1 MNLIQVQERLKD
13 LPLQAIMAY
22 ANGINPDVPPYLALG
37 EMQRRKRLEQE
48 PSEPPTGTVKD
59 QLEQQAGLAALQGM
73 RMGQAQQQMMQG
85 AAAQPMPVPE
95 GAPQPDM
102 QPEATGIANAAA
114 QPGVMQPDVLKMA
127 GGGIVAFAKGT
138 KEAVDSSS
146 DEDDEDD
153 DEEEQGA
160 ESFPVEDRPI
170 PQGRDIEELV
180 PIGPTPLDRQPEF
193 APIGPTPLDRQPE
206 FVPITPPTTR
216 SLQPQATP
224 QDPYDNRAART
235 PPTGTVNYGPIQAA
249 QAPQGP
255 QTTAQRLEGLL
266 SLAAQARKAAPV
278 APEFATRES
287 MAAQDPAM
295 YGVLNKPIGVD
306 YLAGLQA
313 LATKQGAQDEA
324 ARKQLEANKRMDFYK
339 ALVAAGEGTRG
350 QRGGLGSLGGLGAG
364 FTKSIA
370 PSMEARAQEA
380 AAIEAAPIKREEL
393 LNKAKYD
400 IQELQRAQG
409 NNDLKTVNAQRAKL
423 FNTAVEAYK
432 SGNAAL
438 AREITALAGLNGREV
453 AAAAQLQAARIRAA
467 AKGQGGNKAEKIT
480 DERQGVEDFYQAR
493 IARGEPPGP
502 ETRVKARQDY
512 ARTKGVASL
521 ESTAA
526 RRDPAIDAEVRKREM
541 LNTDLWSK
549 SEAEKQQWRDQE
561 RAKIVA
567 DIEAGRLRLMAAPG
581 TSSPSPAPGPAPTTR
596 LKFDAQGKLQQ

>member
-13 LPLQAIMAY
+13 LPRQALIAY
-22 ANGINPDVPPYLALG
+22 ANGANPDVAPYLAML
-37 EMQRRKRLEQE
+37 EMNRRKRMEEQAR
-48 PSEPPTGTVKD
+48 PAEPPTGTVKD

-73 RMGQAQQQMMQG
+73 RMGQTQQQMMQG

-114 QPGVMQPDVLKMA
+114 QPGVMQPDVLRMA

-146 DEDDEDD
+146 YEDEDDD

-160 ESFPVEDRPI
+160 EYSGAESLAVKDQPVLDA
-170 PQGRDIEELV
+170 RDMEM
-180 PIGPTPLDRQPEF
+180 LDSL
-193 APIGPTPLDRQPE
+193 GVT
-206 FVPITPPTTR
+206 PITPPTTR
-216 SLQPQATP
+216 SMQPQAAQAAQAAQAP
-224 QDPYDNRAART
+224 QP
-235 PPTGTVNYGPIQAA
+235 QA

-255 QTTAQRLEGLL
+255 QSTAQQLAGLQ
-266 SLAAQARKAAPV
+266 AAFAQRRAAAPQ
-278 APEFATRES
+278 APQMATRES

-295 YGVLNKPIGVD
+295 YGVLNKPVGGD

-313 LATKQGAQDEA
+313 LMAKQGTQDEA

-400 IQELQRAQG
+400 IEELQRAQG

-423 FNTAVEAYK
+423 FDIATKLYA
-432 SGNAAL
+432 SGNAAS
-438 AREITALAGLNGREV
+438 AREIAAIAGIREKEI
-453 AAAAQLQAARIRAA
+453 AAAGQAEAARIRAA
-467 AKGQGGNKAEKIT
+467 ARGQGGADKRTDLDKQFQIELDALLASGEPNDAATRKRAMNTAQDRISKSAGTYRAETTAQEKADAWVQMQLLTGPRARELRALRTK
-480 DERQGVEDFYQAR
+480 DPAAYKKALEELEAEGQNRYVRQGGA
-493 IARGEPPGP
+493 
-502 ETRVKARQDY
+502 
-512 ARTKGVASL
+512 
-521 ESTAA
+521 
-526 RRDPAIDAEVRKREM
+526 
-541 LNTDLWSK
+541 
-549 SEAEKQQWRDQE
+549 
-561 RAKIVA
+561 
-567 DIEAGRLRLMAAPG
+567 
-581 TSSPSPAPGPAPTTR
+581 PAPRPAPSSSAPR
-596 LKFDAQGKLQQ
+596 GSKENPIPLG

>member
-13 LPLQAIMAY
+13 LPLQAIMGY
-22 ANGINPDVPPYLALG
+22 ANGINPEVPPYLAML
-37 EMQRRKRLEQE
+37 EMNRRKRMEEQAR
-48 PSEPPTGTVKD
+48 PAEPPTGTVKD
-59 QLEQQAGLAALQGM
+59 QLEQRAGLAALQGM

-114 QPGVMQPDVLKMA
+114 QPGVMQPGVLGMA
-127 GGGIVAFAKGT
+127 GGGIVAFAGAGEVNEDK
-138 KEAVDSSS
+138 
-146 DEDDEDD
+146 DEDEDEDD

-160 ESFPVEDRPI
+160 ESLPVEDRPV
-170 PQGRDIEELV
+170 PQGRDIGAL
-180 PIGPTPLDRQPEF
+180 PPEI
-193 APIGPTPLDRQPE
+193 APP
-206 FVPITPPTTR
+206 F
-216 SLQPQATP
+216 
-224 QDPYDNRAART
+224 
-235 PPTGTVNYGPIQAA
+235 QAA
-249 QAPQGP
+249 QPPQTPPAPQGP
-255 QTTAQRLEGLL
+255 QSTAQQLAGLQA
-266 SLAAQARKAAPV
+266 LAAQRRAATPV
-278 APEFATRES
+278 APELATRES

-295 YGVLNKPIGVD
+295 YGVLNKPVGGD

-313 LATKQGAQDEA
+313 LMAKQGTQDEA

-364 FTKSIA
+364 FTRSIA
-370 PSMEARAQEA
+370 PSMEKRGEEA
-380 AAIEAAPIKREEL
+380 AAIEAAPIKRDEL

-409 NNDLKTVNAQRAKL
+409 NNDLKRVNTQKAKL
-423 FNTAVEAYK
+423 FDTAVEAYK

-438 AREITALAGLNGREV
+438 AREIAAIAGLLEAEIRS
-453 AAAAQLQAARIRAA
+453 AATEQAARTRAA
-467 AKGQGGNKAEKIT
+467 ARGQGDGKAEKIT

-493 IARGEPPGP
+493 IAKGEPPGP

-521 ESTAA
+521 ESAA
-526 RRDPAIDAEVRKREM
+526 GRIAPAIDAELRKREM

-549 SEAEKQQWRDQE
+549 SEVEKQQWRDQE

-567 DIEAGRLRLMAAPG
+567 DVEAGRLRLMAAPG
-581 TSSPSPAPGPAPTTR
+581 TPAPSPAPGPAPTTR
-596 LKFDAQGKLQQ
+596 LKFDAQGKQLQ